1 MAIFNLDS
9 VLKVFGGTEPT
20 EAELAEL
27 HKEVMLMTLARA
39 TSADT
44 NIKDIEVEQ
53 VRDVLKRRT
62 GEDVSAADVRVA
74 AQSAIFESAPLDRYL
89 NTSAKK
95 LSWQD
100 RISIAEALAEII
112 KSDGRISDLEIG
124 FFNDVAGALQL
135 TPAQLMGLTPEEE

>member
-1 MAIFNLDS
+1 MAIFNLNG
-9 VLKVFGGTEPT
+9 VLKVFGGSEPS
-20 EAELAEL
+20 EAELAQL
-27 HKEVMLMTLARA
+27 HKEVMLMALARA

-53 VRDVLKRRT
+53 VREVLKKRT
-62 GEDVSAADVRVA
+62 GEDVSAAEVRVA

-89 NTSAKK
+89 NTSAKQ